1 MLHNLRQIERMQ
13 AQRPPQTE
21 VIAEEI
27 RQALQRIGELTGA
40 VSSAEILD
48 GIFARFCIGK

>member
-1 MLHNLRQIERMQ
+1 LLNLRQIERWQ

-21 VIAEEI
+21 MIAEEI
-27 RQALQRIGELTGA
+27 RQGLQRIGELTGA